1 MEEIYKELKER
12 IKEKERNL
20 KNDVEKFNSLKN
32 ILPYIKEPFFELRAY
47 EIISDKKYVEMVDKI
62 YLNEYKSLIENINK
76 DFNFMKSELQIDKIE
91 ILENANNRKLMVD
104 YINKVNERFNKSLI
118 IKRDSLNKINLS
130 GFGNE
135 INNLIESL
143 DSKVKKNIDNINKFE
158 EKYMMILGYIKSK
171 LLS

>member
-1 MEEIYKELKER
+1 
-12 IKEKERNL
+12 
-20 KNDVEKFNSLKN
+20 
-32 ILPYIKEPFFELRAY
+32 
-47 EIISDKKYVEMVDKI
+47 
-62 YLNEYKSLIENINK
+62 
-76 DFNFMKSELQIDKIE
+76 
-91 ILENANNRKLMVD
+91 MVD

>member
-76 DFNFMKSELQIDKIE
+76 DFNFMKSELQIDK
-91 ILENANNRKLMVD
+91 
-104 YINKVNERFNKSLI
+104 
-118 IKRDSLNKINLS
+118 
-130 GFGNE
+130 
-135 INNLIESL
+135 
-143 DSKVKKNIDNINKFE
+143 
-158 EKYMMILGYIKSK
+158 
-171 LLS
+171 